1 MQSLRNDL
9 QDIDPADLVY
19 TRQYADD
26 TTQYV
31 EHFKISQIRQTIQN
45 TQKRLNNLNFCSR
58 NNNLLLNGAKTK
70 YHFFTTKIKQNFLQD
85 FEYSFD
91 LNNKVEKVGNWK
103 VLGMIFQENLSWRKH
118 IDQLICSCYKKLFV
132 KKK

>member
-26 TTQYV
+26 TTQYD

-45 TQKRLNNLNFCSR
+45 TQKRLDNLNVCSR
-58 NNNLLLNGAKTK
+58 NNYLLLNGAKTK
-70 YHFFTTKIKQNFLQD
+70 YITFSTTKIKQNFLQD

-91 LNNKVEKVGNWK
+91 LNNDKVEKVCHWK
-103 VLGMIFQENLSWRKH
+103 VLAMIFQ
-118 IDQLICSCYKKLFV
+118 
-132 KKK
+132 